1 MNFKEFLSETQLNE
15 KLIVINQG
23 KKYGQ
28 IVFFAGGAGSGKDFA
43 IDHFME
49 NDKFK
54 VIDPD
59 QLMEFFLK
67 LEKVRGGRF
76 KDIDLRNPD
85 DVTKVY
91 DFIRDEKQWKYKKM
105 EMLFADLHSGVLPNI
120 IFNTT
125 LSWPKTLEKY
135 IERMETLGYVK
146 RNMHLVWVLSDY
158 KVAVQ
163 RNKSRHRVVD
173 ANVIMDTHIGA
184 ANNLHD
190 LLIKSSSSY
199 PMDGGAYVILNNKEN
214 TIWWDDTKEKSKL
227 LVKDFTYLTVKKPGK
242 KMEPTE
248 EITNQLMK
256 WIRENVPQT
265 EETKEL
271 FEAIKTSLKKHFGRD
286 LTPRIP
292 VPNKYQVVHNFPIS
306 IAGLSV
312 DIIAD
317 IQEDFS
323 DVIFKKNG
331 KPFLAQKHVNANQP
345 EKWVQKLK
353 KDRPFIEYLKKISK
367 DL

>member
-1 MNFKEFLSETQLNE
+1 MNFKQFLSEHQLDE

-85 DVTKVY
+85 DVTKIY
-91 DFIRDEKQWKYKKM
+91 DYLKNEKQWKYKKI
-105 EMLFADLHSGVLPNI
+105 EMIFAELHSGVLPNI

-135 IERMETLGYVK
+135 IEKMESLGYSK
-146 RNMHLVWVLSDY
+146 RDMHLVWVLSDY
-158 KVAVQ
+158 RVAVE
-163 RNKSRHRVVD
+163 RNKTRNRIVD
-173 ANVIMDTHIGA
+173 VNVLLDTHVGA

-190 LLIKSSSSY
+190 LLIKSSSSF

-214 TIWWDDTKEKSKL
+214 TIWWDDKKEKSKL

-242 KMEPTE
+242 KMEPTK
-248 EITNQLMK
+248 EITDQLMK
-256 WIRENVPQT
+256 WIKDNVPQT

-271 FEAIKTSLKKHFGRD
+271 FEAIKTSLKKQFSRE

-292 VPNKYQVVHNFPIS
+292 VPNKYQVVHNFPLKTS
-306 IAGLSV
+306 GLSV

-317 IQEDFS
+317 IQEDFAE
-323 DVIFKKNG
+323 VIFKKNN
-331 KPFLAQKHVNANQP
+331 KPFLAQVRVNASQP
-345 EKWVQKLK
+345 EKWVEKLK
-353 KDRPFIEYLKKISK
+353 QDSRFMEYLKKISRTI
-367 DL
+367 